1 MEEAM
6 EARGRLV
13 GDYILGPKIGA
24 GSFASVWRA
33 RHRKYG
39 HEVAVKEIDKQRVD
53 SKVRDCLLKEVS
65 ILRNISHPNIV
76 RFFQAIQTED
86 KIFLVLEYC
95 AGGDVADYLNR
106 QGIRGR
112 VSEDVARHFL
122 RQLAEG
128 LKVLREN
135 NLIHRDLKPQNLLLS
150 TSDETAVLKIGDFG
164 FARYLMPQGLADT
177 FCGSP
182 LYMAPEIIQDRK
194 YDAKADLWSVG
205 TILFQL
211 VTGKLPFDGDTHR
224 QLFMNIM
231 ASHELHFPEDVS
243 LHPDC
248 THICK
253 RLLRRNPVERLSFEE
268 FFNHNFLNTP
278 RTIETPS
285 ESANV
290 LDVGVDDA
298 GPSHLSDI
306 SNSKIA
312 STDKSFTCLNSTRV
326 ADSLEFIEQ
335 DYVLVNANF
344 ALMETCTS
352 SLEPSLNENSTSM
365 VPNCRLNMTR
375 RGYVGPVKSE
385 ERPEL
390 SIHRADTMDSH
401 VPSLSSQSQASF
413 TASEELHGTTSVHPF
428 SRIQFLS
435 QYINALTELTQ
446 EKLDARLSL
455 ESFSL
460 ELVILAIWKVIIQL
474 CDTMMASTTEA
485 DLLNQQH
492 HQRDGIS
499 QNILEE
505 LGFTNPVQVFSWAE
519 NGFLIAYDR
528 AEKLSNIVQHSDGEA
543 EMPDAMEIIFQMAL
557 TVGKNGAVEE
567 LMGQLSKAAASYSKA
582 ITYLTFVMV
591 EATQLPLNPPFS
603 LSSSDRQRLCRYVSN
618 LRTRLNKSQMADS
631 VSRPNH

>member
-1 MEEAM
+1 MEETM

-164 FARYLMPQGLADT
+164 FAR
-177 FCGSP
+177 C
-182 LYMAPEIIQDRK
+182 
-194 YDAKADLWSVG
+194 
-205 TILFQL
+205 ILLIVQESCL
-211 VTGKLPFDGDTHR
+211 
-224 QLFMNIM
+224 
-231 ASHELHFPEDVS
+231 ELS
-243 LHPDC
+243 LGYGAGAEHPC
-248 THICK
+248 S
-253 RLLRRNPVERLSFEE
+253 LRSTNVERLSFEE

-285 ESANV
+285 ESTNV

-375 RGYVGPVKSE
+375 RGYVGPVKSV

-505 LGFTNPVQVFSWAE
+505 LGFTNPLQVFSWAE

-528 AEKLSNIVQHSDGEA
+528 AEKLSNIIQHSDGEA

-631 VSRPNH
+631 VSRQNH

>member
-1 MEEAM
+1 MEETM

-164 FARYLMPQGLADT
+164 FASL
-177 FCGSP
+177 
-182 LYMAPEIIQDRK
+182 
-194 YDAKADLWSVG
+194 
-205 TILFQL
+205 
-211 VTGKLPFDGDTHR
+211 

-285 ESANV
+285 ESTNV

-375 RGYVGPVKSE
+375 RGYVGPVKSV

-505 LGFTNPVQVFSWAE
+505 LGFTNPLQVFSWAE

-528 AEKLSNIVQHSDGEA
+528 AEKLSNIIQHSDGEA

-631 VSRPNH
+631 VSRQNH

>member
-135 NLIHRDLKPQNLLLS
+135 NLIHRDLKPQADLWSVGTILFQLV
-150 TSDETAVLKIGDFG
+150 TGKLPFDGDTH
-164 FARYLMPQGLADT
+164 RQ
-177 FCGSP
+177 
-182 LYMAPEIIQDRK
+182 
-194 YDAKADLWSVG
+194 ADLWSVG

-243 LHPDC
+243 LHPDSI
-248 THICK
+248 T
-253 RLLRRNPVERLSFEE
+253 LSSNYFAVERLSFEE